1 MFQIRA
7 ATNEDQESIQQIYI
21 SFVGVQANQI
31 EACWEQLIRAGGL
44 LVAQAE
50 GVIVGFGGVDLQAAE
65 QLKWLYILPEYQG
78 IGLGSQLLQHL
89 EAIGWEAGLKLLRLH
104 AAPASVEFYRKR
116 GYRDVG
122 DEELI
127 GHDHEGVEM
136 WKERR
141 VGQQL
146 TPET

>member
-78 IGLGSQLLQHL
+78 IGLGSQLLQQL

-122 DEELI
+122 DDELI

-136 WKERR
+136 WKERES
-141 VGQQL
+141 VNN
-146 TPET
+146 